1 MGKHPW
7 AYSFLRYAPLVG
19 VLTLVSTSTMRAAD
33 PPVNSGAP
41 TYVPPSAVGSGAV
54 NNRLSTTT
62 ASGGPTNVGAIPT
75 PDTLGAP
82 PGIPAPSQT
91 TATSLGQ
98 YRNAKG
104 EVKLEKVL
112 LDRYQA
118 SVVSV
123 SARDLSGNVLGTAM
137 GVGVGRNAQ
146 FIAVPLSL
154 LLGNEQQWADQI
166 EISHAAGNRY
176 YAKVALIDEEK
187 NIVLLAPEASPAP
200 LPFVREENERPQI
213 TVFTISLG
221 GGGRAP
227 RIHRGMLAAANTET
241 GLLSVS
247 GEGIDNSQA
256 GTAVIASTGELVGM
270 LLPDGRGVLSST
282 IQKLIAKAQKA
293 TPIDPSRIGVILGRG
308 VMVGTGTGNYP
319 TISAALEAIKKG
331 EAPRTDP
338 TMYTPAKTRVV
349 APKEADKVVIKVL
362 PGTYKEGKTISLPSN
377 LSLAGSGPD
386 RTTLLGTD
394 PTKPVLLLQ
403 GVENSMVSN
412 LRITPAA
419 KQSMKAPAVIV
430 SKVRGAT
437 FLGNVI
443 EARGGVGLW
452 ASQSTNVRLN
462 GNAFPESTARAVS
475 CDRSSMRLE
484 ANAFVGSWP
493 IAFSADRGCTAELHR
508 TLFFANQAGVNVT
521 GDSGKVRVIRSSFIR
536 TASGIKVAG
545 KTGSLEMADNLF
557 FECESGL
564 TSTASLPASVLGRNA
579 VWKTRLTS
587 QGRNPPGLD
596 LVRTEPKFVAPE
608 NYDFRLVPGQ
618 NQLSTALTEP
628 GAELGA
634 YTANQWVGPYYPQM
648 ARALGVAVGEPGL
661 RETWI
666 NTAAQGIVNQLIDL

>member
-1 MGKHPW
+1 MGKYPW
-7 AYSFLRYAPLVG
+7 AFSFLRYAPLVG

-41 TYVPPSAVGSGAV
+41 TYVPPSAAGSPAV
-54 NNRLSTTT
+54 TSRAQSQGVPLPGTAPLSTTTSTEVNAGIPAPSTTT
-62 ASGGPTNVGAIPT
+62 AS
-75 PDTLGAP
+75 
-82 PGIPAPSQT
+82 
-91 TATSLGQ
+91 SLGQ
-98 YRNAKG
+98 YRNARG
-104 EVKLEKVL
+104 EIKLEKVL

-118 SVVSV
+118 SVVKV
-123 SARDLSGNVLGTAM
+123 AARDLSGNVLGMAT

-146 FIAVPLSL
+146 FIATPLSL

-166 EISHAAGNRY
+166 EITHAAGNSY
-176 YAKVALIDEEK
+176 FAKVALIDEEK
-187 NIVLLAPEASPAP
+187 NIVLLAPEANPAP

-213 TVFTISLG
+213 TVFTISLSG
-221 GGGRAP
+221 P
-227 RIHRGMLAAANTET
+227 NSRIHRGLLAAANTET

-247 GEGIDNSQA
+247 GEGIDNAQA

-282 IQKLIAKAQKA
+282 IQKLIIKAQKA

-308 VMVGTGTGNYP
+308 VMVGSGAGNYP
-319 TISAALEAIKKG
+319 TIGAALEAIKKG

-338 TMYTPAKTRVV
+338 TLYTPAKSRVV

-394 PTKPVLLLQ
+394 PAKPVLLLQ
-403 GVENSMVSN
+403 DVENTMVSN

-419 KQSMKAPAVIV
+419 KQNMKAPTVIV
-430 SKVRGAT
+430 SKTRGAT
-437 FLGNVI
+437 FLGNVV

-452 ASQSTNVRLN
+452 SSQSTNVRLN
-462 GNAFPESTARAVS
+462 GNAFPESTARAIS

-493 IAFSADRGCTAELHR
+493 IAFSADRGCSAELHR
-508 TLFFANQAGVNVT
+508 TLFFANQAAVNIT
-521 GDSGKVRVIRSSFIR
+521 GDAGKVRVVRSTFIR
-536 TASGIKVAG
+536 TTSGIKVAG
-545 KTGSLEMADNLF
+545 KSGSLEMADNLF

-564 TSTASLPASVLGRNA
+564 TSTANLTSTALGRNA
-579 VWKTRLTS
+579 VWKTRFTS

-634 YTANQWVGPYYPQM
+634 FTGEQFVGPYYPQM
-648 ARALGVAVGEPGL
+648 ARSLGVAVGEPGL

-666 NTAAQGIVNQLIDL
+666 STDVQRIQNQLLEL